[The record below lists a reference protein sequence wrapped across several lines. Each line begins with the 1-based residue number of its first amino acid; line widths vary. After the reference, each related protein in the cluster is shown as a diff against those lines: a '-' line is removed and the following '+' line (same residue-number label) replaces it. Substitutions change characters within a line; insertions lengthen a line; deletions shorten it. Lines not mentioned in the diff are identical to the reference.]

1 MIPLVD
7 LKAQYLSIKPEIDR
21 TIQAVIDESAFYK
34 GRHVEAFEA
43 RFAKAIGTKYCI
55 SVANATDGL
64 YLALRALD
72 ISYRHEVIT
81 TANSF
86 IATPEAIREARAW
99 PVFCDV
105 DPHTFNIDV
114 TKIESLITKRTRVIL
129 PVHLYGRAVN
139 MRVIKEIADAHNLAV
154 VEDCAQ
160 AVMAEWGGV
169 KVGAIGDVGVFSFY
183 PGKNLGAMGDAGAVV
198 TDDIELALKI
208 RRLANHGALVKHDH
222 EIEGVS
228 SRMDGL
234 QAAVL
239 NVKLKYINHWN
250 EMRWVNALLYQEYL
264 KDIEGIVLPDIPKP
278 SNHVFHLYVI
288 RVKDRDNIKLKLAR
302 QGIETGIHYPK
313 ALPNLK
319 AYSYLHHKP
328 KDFPVASHYQEEIL
342 SLPMYPELTE
352 AQIKHVAD
360 CLKRAINE

>member
-7 LKAQYLSIKPEIDR
+7 LKAQYLGIKPEIDK
-21 TIQAVIDESAFYK
+21 TIQTVIDESAFFK
-34 GRHVEAFEA
+34 GRHIEEFEEGFA
-43 RFAKAIGTKYCI
+43 RALGVKHCV

-64 YLALRALD
+64 YLALRALGV
-72 ISYRHEVIT
+72 SYRNEVIT

-86 IATPEAIREARAW
+86 IATSEAIRETQAW
-99 PVFCDV
+99 PVFCDI

-114 TKIESLITKRTRVIL
+114 TKIESLITKRTRVII

-139 MRVIKEIADAHNLAV
+139 MRIVSAIANAHKLAI

-169 KVGAIGDVGVFSFY
+169 KVGTIGDIGAFSFY

-198 TDDIELALKI
+198 TNDTDLALKI

-234 QAAVL
+234 QAAIL
-239 NVKLKYINHWN
+239 NVKLKYINDWN
-250 EMRWVNALLYQEYL
+250 WKRWENALHYQEHL
-264 KDIEGIVLPDIPKP
+264 KDVEEITLPDIPKP
-278 SNHVFHLYVI
+278 ENHVFHLYVV
-288 RVKDRDNIKLKLAR
+288 RVKSRDEVRLKLAR
-302 QGIETGIHYPK
+302 QDIETGIHYPK

-319 AYSYLHHKP
+319 AYSYLCHKP
-328 KDFPVASHYQEEIL
+328 KDFPIASYYQEEIL
-342 SLPMYPELTE
+342 SLPIYPELTE
-352 AQIKHVAD
+352 MQIKHVSD
-360 CLKRAINE
+360 CLKDAVN